1 MQLFLSA
8 VAELTEGEAL
18 HTVADPPDPAEGDG
32 QEEAPEAAGE
42 ALELALGDEGLA
54 VA

>member
-8 VAELTEGEAL
+8 VAELPEGEAL
-18 HTVADPPDPAEGDG
+18 DTVADPPDQAEGDE

-42 ALELALGDEGLA
+42 ALGLDLGDEGLA